1 MTNRL
6 VMADARRLV
15 ERSFPDD
22 GDLLE
27 PWESVTPP
35 EWPAVRC
42 VDYVARPTPLKGD
55 DRAFAIF
62 LLSIAVVGVLLATS
76 GFWGPWLDTLGTP

>member
-15 ERSFPDD
+15 ERAYPDD

-27 PWESVTPP
+27 PWECVEP
-35 EWPAVRC
+35 EWPAVR
-42 VDYVARPTPLKGD
+42 VVTHQAKPTPLKGD

-62 LLSIAVVGVLLATS
+62 LLSIAVAGCLLATS
-76 GFWGPWLDTLGTP
+76 GFWGPLIDGALPR